1 MELNNIKSEIDM
13 EIGLLSANKVDK
25 MMYST
30 ISHENYSMAFR
41 LLFKINI
48 LTQLHFDLTEQINE
62 QTEKNIV

>member
-48 LTQLHFDLTEQINE
+48 LTQLHFNLTEEINE
-62 QTEKNIV
+62 QTKKHIV

>member
-1 MELNNIKSEIDM
+1 MKLNNIKSEIDM
-13 EIGLLSANKVDK
+13 EMGLLSANKVDK

-48 LTQLHFDLTEQINE
+48 LTQLHFNLTEQINE